1 MDLRHV
7 EHGDLPPSGK
17 ERPISRHLFRLRPHL
32 RIAAIRDAL
41 PHATKDELET
51 LHAEL
56 IALVS
61 LTERQTPIKLRTFFR
76 TITSVGEQ
84 EARPEHIRRL
94 AVSLLASDWHRL
106 PGTHRR
112 LALTSER
119 TDWSAA
125 LADLLRHGDAPC
137 PASAAL
143 FVDLGPAAPPSALI
157 RLIAA
162 TDRDTADTAER
173 LLIDRAS
180 HLFNAQPD
188 ELPTRLTKRDAE
200 TPEPHRARGEPSRPG
215 PAETAS
221 LVRAMLDAQEDH
233 ERSTPALIALA
244 MLDRPATDPLLGQ
257 LAPLRAVLDDAD
269 HPAAPILRRLIRR
282 DRSVMSRRLAWRLL
296 AHPALG
302 MPALERI
309 AGASTAA
316 EHEALLTNAHLV
328 LHPARRRALAMLPT
342 PREAS
347 ARSVRT
353 PTPIPAKPSELSVEA
368 RRGLARLAP
377 ALDVGPAVEPDAV
390 HHAALV
396 EPDRLARLMHAR
408 VAVGGQLADF
418 CFDPD
423 PAIARSAVL
432 RWSAAGVSGQRRAV
446 SAHRARLAAIL
457 TRSPHQSVRR
467 LALDEPRATTP
478 VLDTPRGRFTELLEA
493 KPDRP
498 LGDHLQDE
506 LLRTDDPARR
516 VAIIGLAA
524 RSGVLNGWRDLL
536 DEMTRPGKAGPL
548 VTATIATALRTLPA
562 PYPKDILARLLA
574 HADPRVRAN
583 AVETLD
589 RLLRRGVAPENARAA
604 IIEAKASGEHRSRAN
619 AVRAE
624 TGRPTGDPLDSAGA
638 DLERMITDERPPH
651 RLAGAWLAE
660 RVLCAPGMDRNSP
673 AWQRAALRV
682 ARVARDEP
690 DAHIRA
696 RAKRCARRLLTAVDR
711 QAVPASRPDP
721 AESATRAALERFA
734 AQGSAGVAGHHQDE
748 AEVSAP
754 ARTRDGAAE
763 GATA

>member
-1 MDLRHV
+1 M
-7 EHGDLPPSGK
+7 
-17 ERPISRHLFRLRPHL
+17 
-32 RIAAIRDAL
+32 
-41 PHATKDELET
+41 
-51 LHAEL
+51 
-56 IALVS
+56 
-61 LTERQTPIKLRTFFR
+61 
-76 TITSVGEQ
+76 TSVGEQ
-84 EARPEHIRRL
+84 ADRPEHIRQV
-94 AVSLLASDWHRL
+94 AVSLLASEWHRL

-112 LALTSER
+112 LALTADHA
-119 TDWSAA
+119 DWSAA
-125 LADLLRHGDAPC
+125 LADLLQQRESPC

-162 TDRDTADTAER
+162 ADRASADTAER

-180 HLFNAQPD
+180 HLFAAPPD
-188 ELPTRLTKRDAE
+188 ELPPRLLQRSAE
-200 TPEPHRARGEPSRPG
+200 TPGPRRLHGEAARRPS

-221 LVRAMLDAQEDH
+221 LVRAMLDAQETH

-244 MLDRPATDPLLGQ
+244 MLDRPALDPLQAQ
-257 LAPLRAVLDDAD
+257 LAPLLAVLDDPD
-269 HPAAPILRRLIRR
+269 HPAAPTLRRLIRR

-296 AHPALG
+296 SHPALG
-302 MPALERI
+302 MPALERV
-309 AGASTAA
+309 AGASTPA

-342 PREAS
+342 PREAG
-347 ARSVRT
+347 ARTVRT
-353 PTPIPAKPSELSVEA
+353 PTPVPANPAELSVEA

-377 ALDVGPAVEPDAV
+377 ALDIGPAVEPDAV

-418 CFDPD
+418 CFDQD

-432 RWSAAGVSGQRRAV
+432 RWSAAGVSGQRAV
-446 SAHRARLAAIL
+446 PAHRARLASLL
-457 TRSPHQSVRR
+457 TRSPHRAVRR
-467 LALDEPRATTP
+467 LAIDEPSATP
-478 VLDTPRGRFTELLEA
+478 PQLDTPRGRFTELLEA

-506 LLRTDDPARR
+506 LMRSDDPGRR
-516 VAIIGLAA
+516 VALIGLAA
-524 RSGVLNGWRDLL
+524 RTGVLDGWRDLL
-536 DEMTRPGKAGPL
+536 DEMTQPGKAGPL
-548 VTATIATALRTLPA
+548 VSATIATALRTLPA
-562 PYPKDILARLLA
+562 PFPKDILSRLLA

-589 RLLRRGVAPENARAA
+589 RLLRKGVAPENARAA
-604 IIEAKASGEHRSRAN
+604 IYEAKASGEHRSRAN

-624 TGRPTGDPLDSAGA
+624 TGKPTGDPLDSAGA

-660 RVLCAPGMDRNSP
+660 RVLCAPGMDRTSP

-696 RAKRCARRLLTAVDR
+696 RAKRCARRLLTAVDGP
-711 QAVPASRPDP
+711 AVPVSRPDP
-721 AESATRAALERFA
+721 AESAARAALERFA
-734 AQGSAGVAGHHQDE
+734 AQGSAGLTEASVAE
-748 AEVSAP
+748 AGTATSIRGRA
-754 ARTRDGAAE
+754 
-763 GATA
+763 GATEGVNG